1 MNSIRK
7 ILDKILEVACI
18 LIFGIMTILVVY
30 QVVTRYVFQSP
41 SSWSES
47 VVTYGFIWL
56 AMLGGAYVFGKRD
69 HMAMTFVLDKFHGRV
84 KTIIEMINELII
96 VLFGIGVLLIGGYAG
111 AMKQMTQADSILPI
125 TMGVI
130 YIAIPIA
137 GVAMILYFL
146 CNEYDLIKKLNQ
158 PETEGG
164 KERE

>member
-96 VLFGIGVLLIGGYAG
+96 VLFGIGVLRSYETDDTGRFYSSYYNGSYLYCDSNRRGGNDFIFF
-111 AMKQMTQADSILPI
+111 MQ
-125 TMGVI
+125 
-130 YIAIPIA
+130 
-137 GVAMILYFL
+137 
-146 CNEYDLIKKLNQ
+146 
-158 PETEGG
+158 
-164 KERE
+164 

>member
-69 HMAMTFVLDKFHGRV
+69 HIEPRLQ
-84 KTIIEMINELII
+84 IIL
-96 VLFGIGVLLIGGYAG
+96 LFMMRIQNS
-111 AMKQMTQADSILPI
+111 K
-125 TMGVI
+125 
-130 YIAIPIA
+130 
-137 GVAMILYFL
+137 
-146 CNEYDLIKKLNQ
+146 
-158 PETEGG
+158 
-164 KERE
+164 

>member
-96 VLFGIGVLLIGGYAG
+96 VLFGIGVLVIGGYAG
-111 AMKQMTQADSILPI
+111 TVKTDDTGRFYSSYYNGSYLYCDSNRR
-125 TMGVI
+125 G
-130 YIAIPIA
+130 
-137 GVAMILYFL
+137 AMILYFFM
-146 CNEYDLIKKLNQ
+146 Q
-158 PETEGG
+158 
-164 KERE
+164 

>member
-96 VLFGIGVLLIGGYAG
+96 VLLESESF
-111 AMKQMTQADSILPI
+111 
-125 TMGVI
+125 
-130 YIAIPIA
+130 
-137 GVAMILYFL
+137 
-146 CNEYDLIKKLNQ
+146 
-158 PETEGG
+158 
-164 KERE
+164 

>member
-56 AMLGGAYVFGKRD
+56 AMLGGAYVF
-69 HMAMTFVLDKFHGRV
+69 VLDKFHGRV

-130 YIAIPIA
+130 YIAIGIA

-164 KERE
+164 KEME

>member
-1 MNSIRK
+1 
-7 ILDKILEVACI
+7 
-18 LIFGIMTILVVY
+18 
-30 QVVTRYVFQSP
+30 
-41 SSWSES
+41 
-47 VVTYGFIWL
+47 
-56 AMLGGAYVFGKRD
+56 MLGGAYVFGKRD

-164 KERE
+164 KEME

>member
-18 LIFGIMTILVVY
+18 LIFGIMTIFVVY

-84 KTIIEMINELII
+84 KKARN
-96 VLFGIGVLLIGGYAG
+96 VALLY
-111 AMKQMTQADSILPI
+111 LRR
-125 TMGVI
+125 
-130 YIAIPIA
+130 
-137 GVAMILYFL
+137 FL
-146 CNEYDLIKKLNQ
+146 HSLHPVNK
-158 PETEGG
+158 
-164 KERE
+164 

>member
-111 AMKQMTQADSILPI
+111 DDTGRFYSSYYNGSYLYCDS
-125 TMGVI
+125 
-130 YIAIPIA
+130 
-137 GVAMILYFL
+137 
-146 CNEYDLIKKLNQ
+146 NRR
-158 PETEGG
+158 GG
-164 KERE
+164 NDFIFFMQ

>member
-84 KTIIEMINELII
+84 KTIIEMSPSDRRICRSYETDDTGRFYSSYYNGSYLYCDSNRR
-96 VLFGIGVLLIGGYAG
+96 GGNDFIFF
-111 AMKQMTQADSILPI
+111 MQ
-125 TMGVI
+125 
-130 YIAIPIA
+130 
-137 GVAMILYFL
+137 
-146 CNEYDLIKKLNQ
+146 
-158 PETEGG
+158 
-164 KERE
+164 

>member
-56 AMLGGAYVFGKRD
+56 S
-69 HMAMTFVLDKFHGRV
+69 
-84 KTIIEMINELII
+84 E
-96 VLFGIGVLLIGGYAG
+96 
-111 AMKQMTQADSILPI
+111 
-125 TMGVI
+125 
-130 YIAIPIA
+130 
-137 GVAMILYFL
+137 
-146 CNEYDLIKKLNQ
+146 
-158 PETEGG
+158 
-164 KERE
+164 

>member
-56 AMLGGAYVFGKRD
+56 AM
-69 HMAMTFVLDKFHGRV
+69 
-84 KTIIEMINELII
+84 
-96 VLFGIGVLLIGGYAG
+96 
-111 AMKQMTQADSILPI
+111 
-125 TMGVI
+125 
-130 YIAIPIA
+130 
-137 GVAMILYFL
+137 ILYFL

-164 KERE
+164 KEME

>member
-69 HMAMTFVLDKFHGRV
+69 HMAM
-84 KTIIEMINELII
+84 
-96 VLFGIGVLLIGGYAG
+96 
-111 AMKQMTQADSILPI
+111 
-125 TMGVI
+125 
-130 YIAIPIA
+130 
-137 GVAMILYFL
+137 ILYFL

-164 KERE
+164 KEME

>member
-47 VVTYGFIWL
+47 VV
-56 AMLGGAYVFGKRD
+56 AYVFGKRD

-164 KERE
+164 KEME

>member
-96 VLFGIGVLLIGGYAG
+96 VLFWNRSPSDRRICRSYETDDTGRFYSSYYNGSYLYCDSNRRGGNDFIFF
-111 AMKQMTQADSILPI
+111 MQ
-125 TMGVI
+125 
-130 YIAIPIA
+130 
-137 GVAMILYFL
+137 
-146 CNEYDLIKKLNQ
+146 
-158 PETEGG
+158 
-164 KERE
+164 